1 MSGLA
6 ARLPLAISDTDGPYD
21 LLQTIKE
28 VAAQNLKMIVFTNP
42 GERIMDIS
50 FGVGIRRFLFRQN
63 IRQSHDEIR
72 SRIIQQVNK
81 YLPYVQLLSID
92 INSPENSD
100 NIPDNFLS
108 IRLEYNIE
116 PYNQREVLELPISL

>member
-1 MSGLA
+1 MSGLG
-6 ARLPLAISDTDGPYD
+6 ARLPLLISDSEGPYD
-21 LLQTIKE
+21 LLQTLKE
-28 VAAQNLKMIVFTNP
+28 VAAQNLKMLVFTNP

-63 IRQSHDEIR
+63 IRDSHDEIR

-81 YLPYVQLLSID
+81 YLPYIQLLLID
-92 INSPENSD
+92 IESTETNKNISD
-100 NIPDNFLS
+100 NLVI
-108 IRLEYNIE
+108 IKIEYNIE

>member
-6 ARLPLAISDTDGPYD
+6 ARLQLGISDSEGPYD

-28 VAAQNLKMIVFTNP
+28 VAAQNLKMLVFTNP

-50 FGVGIRRFLFRQN
+50 FGVGVRRFLFRQN
-63 IRQSHDEIR
+63 IRESHDEIR

-81 YLPYVQLLSID
+81 YLPYIQLLLID
-92 INSPENSD
+92 IESPETNKNISD
-100 NIPDNFLS
+100 NLVLIK
-108 IRLEYNIE
+108 IEYNIE

>member
-6 ARLPLAISDTDGPYD
+6 ARLPLGISDSEGPYD

-28 VAAQNLKMIVFTNP
+28 VAAQNLKMLVFTNP

-50 FGVGIRRFLFRQN
+50 FGVGVRRFLFRQN
-63 IRQSHDEIR
+63 IRESHDEIR

-81 YLPYVQLLSID
+81 YLPYIQLLLID
-92 INSPENSD
+92 IESPETNENISD
-100 NIPDNFLS
+100 NLVLIK
-108 IRLEYNIE
+108 IEYNIE